1 VTQPAEQQPN
11 RRLQRVHE
19 RLARVTT
26 DDNRAVIASL
36 AQHLDTGRLEPIVA
50 EQLVSDP
57 AHLTPAALDHAL
69 ELSNRMAEHRESSA
83 DFIAKFAET
92 AAEDRRGDG

>member
-1 VTQPAEQQPN
+1 MTQPAEQQAN
-11 RRLQRVHE
+11 RLQRVRE
-19 RLARVTT
+19 RLEQVTT
-26 DDNRAVIASL
+26 DDNRAVIDTL

-50 EQLVSDP
+50 EQLVGDP